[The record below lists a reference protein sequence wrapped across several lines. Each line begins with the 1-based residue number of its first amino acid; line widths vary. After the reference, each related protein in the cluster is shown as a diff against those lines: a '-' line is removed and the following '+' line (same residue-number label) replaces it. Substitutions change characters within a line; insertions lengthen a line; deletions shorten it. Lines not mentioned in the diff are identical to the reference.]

1 MSLNKIRSAQIKD
14 TDHITEAELSLLDP
28 HQNIFINVV
37 NSTDINVL
45 GSEATPAILTIKGVV
60 CVNTTNSYSLTLF
73 GEAGER
79 QIYAVRN
86 TNTSIKTWSLEAVSN
101 DTPTNP
107 DRSRKI
113 ATIDWSGSQINRVKW
128 NLSSRLQIETQTP
141 SSNGQT
147 VFSFND
153 IVYTPGYEELLVF
166 VNGQFQ
172 PSGVIYSETNST
184 SITFISGA
192 GIDTNSSLTFV
203 RVSST
208 NYLG

>member
-1 MSLNKIRSAQIKD
+1 MPLNKIRSAQIKD

-45 GSEATPAILTIKGVV
+45 GSAEVPASLTIKGVV
-60 CVNTTNSYSLTLF
+60 CSNTSNTYVATLS
-73 GEAGER
+73 GTAGER
-79 QIYAVRN
+79 QVYAVRN
-86 TNTSIKTWSLEAVSN
+86 ANTSIKTWDLEVVSN

-113 ATIDWSGSQINRVKW
+113 ATIDWSGTQINRVKW

-141 SSNGQT
+141 NTNGQT
-147 VFSFND
+147 VFTLND

-172 PSGVIYSETNST
+172 PSGIVYNETSST
-184 SITFISGA
+184 SITFVSGS
-192 GIDTNSSLTFV
+192 GIDTSCSLTFV
-203 RVSST
+203 KVAST